1 MKPIILIG
9 GGGHCI
15 SVIEAAESCGREIAG
30 ILDLAELVGGEV
42 ACYRIVGTDSDI
54 TRYADTC
61 EFIVTLGSIKS
72 AEKRKQLF
80 YAILKAGATPATLI
94 ASTAYVSKRAV
105 VKPGSVVLHHA
116 TVNAGAVVGSNC
128 IINTAADIE
137 HNTVIGDHSHIST
150 GAMVNG
156 DVIIGEN
163 SFAGSGS
170 VIANN
175 VKIAACTV
183 IGAGAVVISDISAPG
198 IYAGVPAKRIS

>member
-94 ASTAYVSKRAV
+94 ASTAYVSKRDRRKTRLCGVASCH
-105 VKPGSVVLHHA
+105 GERRCRSS
-116 TVNAGAVVGSNC
+116 SNC
-128 IINTAADIE
+128 IINTLP
-137 HNTVIGDHSHIST
+137 T
-150 GAMVNG
+150 
-156 DVIIGEN
+156 
-163 SFAGSGS
+163 
-170 VIANN
+170 
-175 VKIAACTV
+175 
-183 IGAGAVVISDISAPG
+183 
-198 IYAGVPAKRIS
+198 